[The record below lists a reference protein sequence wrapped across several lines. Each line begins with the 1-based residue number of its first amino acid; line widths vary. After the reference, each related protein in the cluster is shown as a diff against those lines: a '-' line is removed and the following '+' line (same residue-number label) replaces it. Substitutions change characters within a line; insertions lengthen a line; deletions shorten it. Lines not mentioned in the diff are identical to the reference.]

1 MNNFLGLLIFSEI
14 NFLVPRLFLGPGS
27 RTGQVLGRARFK
39 GGPSLR
45 TGHFYELRS
54 VLGLMGTIVLA
65 ENVLER
71 SKRAIIRHV

>member
-14 NFLVPRLFLGPGS
+14 NFSCAKSPGPRPS
-27 RTGQVLGRARFK
+27 SGQVLGRARFK
-39 GGPSLR
+39 GGPNLR